1 MKKKLQ
7 VFVSSTF
14 TDLKEERQAAV
25 SAILTLGHIPA
36 GMELFT
42 ANDKSQW
49 ETIERWI
56 NESDAYMLI
65 LGGRYGSIDEAT
77 GISYTEKEFNYAV
90 KAKKPLFS
98 VVINEQALKDKI
110 KNLGVEV
117 TELENPKE
125 LKLFRAKVLKKMT
138 AFYDDTKDIKLAV
151 MGSLP
156 QFADRDDISGWISG
170 SEVSNPKALIEEIGE
185 LAAENERLKKENES
199 LKKLKVKGTSEKE
212 DFEELRKFLSKVI
225 LKTPPTAPDNNG
237 HTLSLYDLF
246 TALWESLI
254 VGITDQAGQSDT
266 NQFVYKSVC
275 PKLQIHD
282 LVTNEKVSGYR
293 YRRYV
298 LTNYGQKFAAY
309 IVKNGG

>member
-90 KAKKPLFS
+90 KAKTFIFS
-98 VVINEQALKDKI
+98 CNK
-110 KNLGVEV
+110 
-117 TELENPKE
+117 
-125 LKLFRAKVLKKMT
+125 
-138 AFYDDTKDIKLAV
+138 
-151 MGSLP
+151 
-156 QFADRDDISGWISG
+156 
-170 SEVSNPKALIEEIGE
+170 
-185 LAAENERLKKENES
+185 
-199 LKKLKVKGTSEKE
+199 
-212 DFEELRKFLSKVI
+212 
-225 LKTPPTAPDNNG
+225 
-237 HTLSLYDLF
+237 
-246 TALWESLI
+246 
-254 VGITDQAGQSDT
+254 
-266 NQFVYKSVC
+266 
-275 PKLQIHD
+275 
-282 LVTNEKVSGYR
+282 
-293 YRRYV
+293 
-298 LTNYGQKFAAY
+298 
-309 IVKNGG
+309 